1 MIERIL
7 KLIKESG
14 ITAKKLTDELELS
27 NSAITDWKK
36 GKARPSTDAI
46 IKIANYFNISTDYI
60 LTGKDFSNDNVSDC
74 NTNIFNENE
83 EILLSG
89 FRKLNNINKGIL
101 LGKLELLLALKSDSS
116 EVECTVND
124 SKHEYLQQSE
134 YSKINIKHIPILGE
148 SIDEPPTNII
158 RIAGKDYVEVPK
170 YLNVDYAFFSKDSSM
185 SPKINN
191 RDLIY
196 IKAVPIVESG
206 TIALIELDGILTCRK
221 VDSYHDRIEFV
232 PINNKF
238 NTSKY
243 FKSSLEMLGYTIAS
257 IKQTHNT
264 REAITSYKII
274 GKASFAQG
282 KNSNFFAL

>member
-7 KLIKESG
+7 KLIKERG

-46 IKIANYFNISTDYI
+46 IKIANYFNVSADYI
-60 LTGKDFSNDNVSDC
+60 LTGKDFSNDSASNC

-89 FRKLNNINKGIL
+89 FRKLNNTNKGIL
-101 LGKLELLLALKSDSS
+101 LGKLELLLELNSDSS
-116 EVECTVND
+116 DVEFTVNN
-124 SKHEYLQQSE
+124 SKQEYLQQSE
-134 YSKINIKHIPILGE
+134 YSKINVKHIPLLGE

-170 YLNVDYAFFSKDSSM
+170 YLDVDYAFFSKDESM
-185 SPKINN
+185 SPNINCS
-191 RDLIY
+191 DLIF
-196 IKAVPIVESG
+196 IKATPIVESG
-206 TIALIELDGILTCRK
+206 TIAMTELDRVLTCRK

-232 PINNKF
+232 PINRQFKTN
-238 NTSKY
+238 KY
-243 FKSSLEMLGYTIAS
+243 FKSSLEMYEIRTAS
-257 IKQTHNT
+257 IRPQSKTHKV
-264 REAITSYKII
+264 ITSYKII
-274 GKASFAQG
+274 GKASFAQD
-282 KNSNFFAL
+282 KELNFFAI